1 MYTWRQLVESHD
13 IVDIEVDKN
22 FETPQQLRV

>member
-13 IVDIEVDKN
+13 IVDIEVDKS
-22 FETPQQLRV
+22 FERPQQLIV